1 MVFNHISGMHKDMNG
16 LCSLCKVQSFCSLWS
31 KKEKKI
37 KKSHFLKNSWSIK
50 YCKTSDRQNISAL
63 HPIAYSKSGRVKQT
77 TDIAKLLSMGFI
89 QHV

>member
-1 MVFNHISGMHKDMNG
+1 MDYAVCVK
-16 LCSLCKVQSFCSLWS
+16 CSLFVHCGL
-31 KKEKKI
+31 KKKKKL